1 MHIAQVE
8 NLTKTY
14 GEKTLFSNLNFGIDE
29 KDKIGLIG
37 LNGTGKTSLIKVIAG
52 ASPADSGT
60 VTFFGNKRIEYL
72 PQDPAFDESLPILDA
87 VLKMDSPEISLIR
100 DYEETLDLLTESPH
114 DKNLEAKLLTL
125 SQSLDDKSLWDF
137 QAQIKTI
144 LSKLGINHLH
154 HKISDCSGGQKKR
167 VALAAAL
174 LSDCDL
180 LILDE
185 PTNHLD
191 NETIDWLE
199 KFLMNRQG
207 ALLMVTHD
215 RYFLDRIV
223 TKTFEL
229 TQGNLYEYSG
239 NYAVFLE
246 QKAVREK
253 MAIASE
259 QKRQNLYR
267 QELAWIRRGARVR
280 STKQKARIQR
290 FEDLQNQEV
299 DLTQQ
304 KLDICLATSRL
315 GKKVIELDHVSKS
328 FAETTV
334 LDDFSMIIGQGE
346 RIGIIGNNGL
356 GKSSLLNLITGRIKP
371 DQGQIDIGETVRIG
385 YFSQESETMD
395 QNLKAIE
402 YIRELAETVTDTSGQ
417 QISAAQMMETFLF
430 DRDKQWVYIKKLSGG
445 EQRRLYLMGIL
456 IQKPNVLLFD
466 EPTNDLDLETLAILE
481 SYLDEFPGSV
491 ITVSHD
497 RYFLDRTCD
506 KIIAFTGNGQTSIQ
520 TGNYSDYLAK
530 KSVPD
535 QAAEKAPK
543 KTAGRQPRENN
554 RKGLTYKEK
563 REFEALEKEIPE
575 IEDRLDQ
582 IELEMGEDLSDYV
595 KLSNLSTEKDQLE
608 NRYLE
613 AIERLEALEALK

>member
-1 MHIAQVE
+1 MHIAQIE

-14 GEKTLFSNLNFGIDE
+14 GEKTLFSDLNFGIDE

-52 ASPADSGT
+52 IAPADSGT

-72 PQDPAFDESLPILDA
+72 PQDPVFDESLPILDA

-100 DYEETLDLLTESPH
+100 DYEETLDQLNESPH

-125 SQSLDDKSLWDF
+125 SQSIDDKSLWDF

-223 TKTFEL
+223 SKTFEL

-239 NYAVFLE
+239 NYAAFLE
-246 QKAVREK
+246 QKAVREE

-267 QELAWIRRGARVR
+267 QELAWIKRGARAR

-535 QAAEKAPK
+535 QAAEKALK
-543 KTAGRQPRENN
+543 KTASRQPRENN

-563 REFEALEKEIPE
+563 RECEALEKEIPE

>member
-154 HKISDCSGGQKKR
+154 RKISDCSGGQKKR

-267 QELAWIRRGARVR
+267 QELAWIRRGARAR

>member
-1 MHIAQVE
+1 M
-8 NLTKTY
+8 L
-14 GEKTLFSNLNFGIDE
+14 DE

-52 ASPADSGT
+52 IAPADSGT

-72 PQDPAFDESLPILDA
+72 PQDPVFDESLPILDA

-100 DYEETLDLLTESPH
+100 DYEETLDQLNESPH

-125 SQSLDDKSLWDF
+125 SQSIDDKSLWDF

-223 TKTFEL
+223 SKTFEL

-239 NYAVFLE
+239 NYAAFLE
-246 QKAVREK
+246 QKAVREE

-267 QELAWIRRGARVR
+267 QELAWIKRGARAR

-385 YFSQESETMD
+385 YFSQKSETMED
-395 QNLKAIE
+395 NK
-402 YIRELAETVTDTSGQ
+402 
-417 QISAAQMMETFLF
+417 SAPL
-430 DRDKQWVYIKKLSGG
+430 R
-445 EQRRLYLMGIL
+445 
-456 IQKPNVLLFD
+456 
-466 EPTNDLDLETLAILE
+466 
-481 SYLDEFPGSV
+481 
-491 ITVSHD
+491 
-497 RYFLDRTCD
+497 
-506 KIIAFTGNGQTSIQ
+506 
-520 TGNYSDYLAK
+520 
-530 KSVPD
+530 
-535 QAAEKAPK
+535 
-543 KTAGRQPRENN
+543 
-554 RKGLTYKEK
+554 
-563 REFEALEKEIPE
+563 
-575 IEDRLDQ
+575 
-582 IELEMGEDLSDYV
+582 
-595 KLSNLSTEKDQLE
+595 
-608 NRYLE
+608 
-613 AIERLEALEALK
+613 

>member
-52 ASPADSGT
+52 IAPADSGT

-72 PQDPAFDESLPILDA
+72 PQDPVFDESLPILDA

-100 DYEETLDLLTESPH
+100 DYEETLDQLNESPH

-125 SQSLDDKSLWDF
+125 SQSIDDKSLWDF

-223 TKTFEL
+223 SKTFEL

-239 NYAVFLE
+239 NYAAFLE
-246 QKAVREK
+246 QKAVREE

-267 QELAWIRRGARVR
+267 QELAWIRRGARAR

-385 YFSQESETMD
+385 YFSQKSETMD

-402 YIRELAETVTDTSGQ
+402 YIRELAETVTDSSGQ

-506 KIIAFTGNGQTSIQ
+506 KIIAFTGSGQTSIQ

-535 QAAEKAPK
+535 QAAEKALK
-543 KTAGRQPRENN
+543 KTASRQPRENN

-563 REFEALEKEIPE
+563 RECEALEKEIPE

-613 AIERLEALEALK
+613 AMERLEALEALK

>member
-1 MHIAQVE
+1 V
-8 NLTKTY
+8 
-14 GEKTLFSNLNFGIDE
+14 
-29 KDKIGLIG
+29 
-37 LNGTGKTSLIKVIAG
+37 
-52 ASPADSGT
+52 
-60 VTFFGNKRIEYL
+60 
-72 PQDPAFDESLPILDA
+72 FDESLPILDA

-100 DYEETLDLLTESPH
+100 DYEETLDQLNESPH

-125 SQSLDDKSLWDF
+125 SQSIDDKSLWDF

-223 TKTFEL
+223 SKTFEL

-239 NYAVFLE
+239 NYAAFLE
-246 QKAVREK
+246 QKAVREE

-267 QELAWIRRGARVR
+267 QELAWIKRGARAR

-385 YFSQESETMD
+385 YFSQKSETMD

-402 YIRELAETVTDTSGQ
+402 YIRELAETVTDSSGQ

-506 KIIAFTGNGQTSIQ
+506 KIIAFTGSGQTSIQ

-535 QAAEKAPK
+535 QAAEKALK
-543 KTAGRQPRENN
+543 KTASRQPRENN

-563 REFEALEKEIPE
+563 RECEALEKEIPE

-613 AIERLEALEALK
+613 AMERLEALEALK